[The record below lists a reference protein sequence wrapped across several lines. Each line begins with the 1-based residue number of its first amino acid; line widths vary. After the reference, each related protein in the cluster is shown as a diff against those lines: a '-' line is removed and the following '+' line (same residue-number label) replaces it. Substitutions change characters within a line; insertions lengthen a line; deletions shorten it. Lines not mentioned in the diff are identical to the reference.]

1 MAQAA
6 GITTTGCSVGP
17 KISPTCHDARWIA
30 ADFLE
35 TIIGLDNGEV
45 ARCNHVKP
53 QLTAQIFNKEGIV
66 ATGRVNAIKCT
77 TPTVACRFPRPR
89 LSASL
94 RVAGAV
100 GDMPGGSMR
109 RCFSSDFRTVAC
121 TSSTR
126 HARER
131 AAVAG

>member
-1 MAQAA
+1 MAQGA

-89 LSASL
+89 LSAWLEPSGTCQVGQCDAVSHRIFGRLPVHL
-94 RVAGAV
+94 RQGT
-100 GDMPGGSMR
+100 P
-109 RCFSSDFRTVAC
+109 
-121 TSSTR
+121 
-126 HARER
+126 ER